1 MTLRKLALPYEHGAW
16 GFLLEPVAVGL
27 LVAPSRA
34 GVLVAVG
41 AIAAFLA
48 RHPLRMAV
56 RDWVTHKRVPR
67 TRTCVMLALGYG
79 LVAIA
84 ALSLVGVKPLIP
96 LVVAV
101 PLAFAQF
108 VLDVRN
114 RGRALPAE
122 LAGAIAAGWAAS
134 AIALAGSRPV
144 AVAIALWALLAAR
157 AVTSVFYVRS
167 SLRGESRVVMLAL
180 HGVAVGFGAFIS
192 MTAMAAMGVLF
203 ARALPGVT
211 ALRARDIGMR
221 ELGFGV
227 LTVLLIALA

>member
-16 GFLLEPVAVGL
+16 GFLLEPIAVGL

-34 GVLVAVG
+34 GVLVAIG

-48 RHPLRMAV
+48 RHPLRIAV

-67 TRTCVMLALGYG
+67 TRVCVILALGYG
-79 LVAIA
+79 LAAVA
-84 ALSLVGVKPLIP
+84 ALSLVGVRPLIP
-96 LVVAV
+96 LAVAL
-101 PLAFAQF
+101 PFAFAQF

-134 AIALAGSRPV
+134 AIALAGSRSTG
-144 AVAIALWALLAAR
+144 VAIALWALLAAR

-167 SLRGESRVVMLAL
+167 SLRGESRAIMLAM
-180 HGVAVGFGAFIS
+180 HGVAVGFAAFIS
-192 MTAMAAMGVLF
+192 MTAVAAMAVLF
-203 ARALPGVT
+203 ARALPSAS
-211 ALRARDIGMR
+211 ALRAREIGIR
-221 ELGFGV
+221 EFGFGV